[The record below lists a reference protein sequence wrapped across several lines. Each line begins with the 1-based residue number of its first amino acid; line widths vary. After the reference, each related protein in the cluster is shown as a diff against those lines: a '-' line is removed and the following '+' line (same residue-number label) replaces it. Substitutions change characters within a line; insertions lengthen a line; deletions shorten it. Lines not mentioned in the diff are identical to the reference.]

1 MPTANMFFVITQI
14 GNLILVLSVL
24 AVWSEPVFSRSLN
37 AEFQNPAKIQ
47 RVSLNGWLENNG
59 GRLRLILN
67 NNSPWEFRGTAKI
80 SLGNSDEQKEIG
92 IVTLTLQA
100 QEINLLQIT
109 GAMPVGD
116 HYALAIYDQRGVRL
130 FFRIAPMQ
138 TTSDPTP
145 AKNVALLPVQQSA
158 KSASNTSTSSNSVSA
173 RANTEEFAR
182 VATGV
187 QVKTRVLAGES
198 NESFILSFE
207 LRSQRPVLNAT
218 ISITAAKLKEQKPV
232 SVNLQSQVDFK
243 LPDSLESNS
252 VNYTITG
259 KDGTVLAKG
268 ELDLNLLMAEDSVTV
283 NNIHMDR
290 QSYQP
295 GDTVKFTIVTEG
307 KAQSGYRLEVS
318 VRDANSQTIFN
329 DQKIIDEDEATN
341 TFDFTVTLPNNLSA
355 PAIFEFRIFDA
366 ETGLLFDSGEREIP
380 ITKKPSSQ

>member
-1 MPTANMFFVITQI
+1 MFFVITQI
-14 GNLILVLSVL
+14 VHLILILSVL
-24 AVWSEPVFSRSLN
+24 AVLPEPVFPRSLS
-37 AEFQNPAKIQ
+37 AKFQNPAKTQ
-47 RVSLNGWLENNG
+47 RVSLSGWMENNG

-92 IVTLTLQA
+92 LVPLTLQA

-109 GAMPVGD
+109 GATPAGD
-116 HYALAIYDQRGVRL
+116 HYALAIYDQRGTRL
-130 FFRIAPMQ
+130 FFRIAPMP
-138 TTSDPTP
+138 TTTDPTP
-145 AKNVALLPVQQSA
+145 AQNVALLPFEQKA
-158 KSASNTSTSSNSVSA
+158 KSAYNTSTSANSASA
-173 RANTEEFAR
+173 RASSEEFAR
-182 VATGV
+182 TATGV
-187 QVKTRVLAGES
+187 QVKARVLAGES

-207 LRSQRPVLNAT
+207 LRSQRPVVNAT
-218 ISITAAKLKEQKPV
+218 LSIAAAKLKDQKPV

-252 VNYTITG
+252 VNYTITS

-295 GDTVKFTIVTEG
+295 GDTVRFTIVTEG
-307 KAQSGYRLEVS
+307 KAQSGYRLEIS
-318 VRDANSQTIFN
+318 VRDANSQSLFS

-341 TFDFTVTLPNNLSA
+341 SFDFTVTLPNNLSA